1 MIGSTHEMTPK
12 LLSVLERP
20 SRGQEVAHDAM
31 LRMPA
36 AWLALDDDDWEW
48 LPDLRH
54 HLVLTDTTDA
64 LGGQGMMKPCG
75 LDSPTPSL
83 TRWLPGVDDAAL
95 SPGRAGQ

>member
-1 MIGSTHEMTPK
+1 MIGSTHETTPK

-31 LRMPA
+31 LMPA

-48 LPDLRH
+48 PPDLRH

-64 LGGQGMMKPCG
+64 LGGQGMIET
-75 LDSPTPSL
+75 LR
-83 TRWLPGVDDAAL
+83 TRLANAFSDPMAA
-95 SPGRAGQ
+95 GR